1 LDISH
6 RDPQFLTADACAPL
20 VCSQDAEKLA
30 QAKLDQAAAKNAKL
44 QDQLNLGSPSTA
56 ASNLTMACMRSTL
69 FSLTLLATTLATSF
83 AEEAVQFNRDIRPIL
98 SEKCWFCH
106 GPDAEHREADLR
118 LDVEAAVKPGG
129 VFSQPVEDSIFH
141 TRITSSDAETQMP
154 PPESGKSLTADEIQL
169 LKRWQIQ
176 GAKYEGHWAFSPP
189 KSTVPQIDPND
200 KWPRN
205 TIDHFVLQ
213 RLRRENLAPAD
224 EADKYTLLRRLAL
237 DLTGLPPTK
246 AQIDSFVNNSSQDAY
261 EQTVDRLLASDQYGE
276 HMARFWLDAARYA
289 DTNGYQYDLER
300 EQWVWRDWV
309 IHALNTNMP
318 FDQFTIE
325 QLAGDLIP
333 GATDQQKLATGFHR
347 NHPITIEGGVIDE
360 EYRTEYVVDRVATTA
375 TVWMGLTMT
384 CSRCHDHKYDPI
396 SQKDFYRFFAFFNNV
411 SERGLNGFNPK
422 AQVPSPYMAK
432 QLEQANQA
440 LSTAAEQLWQAAKRS
455 GLTMNQ
461 LQQAPPIENSW
472 SVVVPDKMTSKG
484 NADFNIKEDKS
495 VLVTGPN
502 IPNDMY
508 ELILNSDQKTISA
521 IRIEALRDASTVNG
535 GAGRGSNGN
544 FVLSEV
550 EIEAASPD
558 QPGEFKKVP
567 IARADADYSQANYS
581 INLAIDGKVDRTG
594 WAVDG
599 NTKIEDRT
607 AVFSF
612 QKPIGFPNGT
622 ILRVRMKHEY
632 GGSHQIARFRTALHL
647 SKKPPT
653 PIALSKIIEK
663 PISQR
668 SEAEQRELRDWWLL
682 SLGSQEVREAV
693 TKIQQLEQQRTQ
705 LSSGYPATMVMN
717 ELPKPRKTHVLIRG
731 EYDKFGEEVQSATP
745 AALPPMAAEFPRNR
759 LGLAKWLVTPDHPLT
774 ARVTVNRFWQQLFGT
789 GIVKTA
795 ADFGSQG
802 EWPSHPELL
811 DWLAINFV
819 ESGWDIKALLKQIVM
834 SSTYRQTGVTTPK
847 SLQQDPENRLLSR
860 GPRLRL
866 DAEVIRD
873 SALFASGLLSP
884 RVGGPSVFPYH
895 PSGLWQEINNRPGY
909 SRTYKQDSGEK
920 LYRRSMY
927 TFWKRTVPPPSMAAF
942 DAPEREYC
950 QISRSRTNTPLQAF
964 VLLHDPQFVEAA
976 RHLAGQMLKSADT
989 DRQRIRDGFQRCHTR
1004 PPTDKETAV
1013 LLAELKAR
1021 TVQYQSDP
1029 ESAKQLLAVGESEVD
1044 STLAPTEL
1052 AAWTSVA
1059 RVMMNLSEFV
1069 TKP

>member
-1 LDISH
+1 
-6 RDPQFLTADACAPL
+6 
-20 VCSQDAEKLA
+20 
-30 QAKLDQAAAKNAKL
+30 
-44 QDQLNLGSPSTA
+44 
-56 ASNLTMACMRSTL
+56 MRSTL
-69 FSLTLLATTLATSF
+69 FALTLLTTTLATSF

-118 LDVEAAVKPGG
+118 LDQEPAVKQGG
-129 VFSQPVEDSIFH
+129 VFSQPVEDSTFH
-141 TRITSSDAETQMP
+141 QRITSSDPETQMP

-169 LKRWQIQ
+169 LMRWQVQ
-176 GAKYEGHWAFSPP
+176 GAEYEGHWAFSPA
-189 KSTVPQIDPND
+189 KSVIPQNDPND
-200 KWPRN
+200 TWPRN
-205 TIDHFVLQ
+205 TIDRFVLQ
-213 RLRRENLAPAD
+213 RLRKKNLSPAD
-224 EADKYTLLRRLAL
+224 EADKHTLLRRLAL
-237 DLTGLPPTK
+237 DLTGLPPSK
-246 AQIDSFVNNSSQDAY
+246 SEIDAFANDPSPNAY
-261 EQTVDRLLASDQYGE
+261 EQAVDRLLGSDQYGE

-432 QLEQANQA
+432 QLGEANQA
-440 LSTAAEQLWQAAKRS
+440 ISKAEEQLRQAAKRS

-461 LQQAPPIENSW
+461 LQQAPPIENKW
-472 SVVVPDKMTSKG
+472 SVVVPGKMTSKG

-495 VLVTGPN
+495 VLLTGPN

-508 ELILNSDQKTISA
+508 ELVLNSDEKTISA

-550 EIEAASPD
+550 EIEAASQD
-558 QPGEFKKVP
+558 QPSEFKKVP

-647 SKKPPT
+647 SEKPPT

-668 SEAEQRELRDWWLL
+668 SETEQRELRDWWLL
-682 SLGSQEVREAV
+682 SLRSHEVREAV
-693 TKIQQLEQQRTQ
+693 TKLKQLEQQRTE

-745 AALPPMAAEFPRNR
+745 ATLPPMAAEFPRNR
-759 LGLAKWLVTPDHPLT
+759 LGLAKWLVMPDHPLT

-802 EWPSHPELL
+802 DWPSHPELL

-834 SSTYRQTGVTTPK
+834 SSTYRQSGVTTPET
-847 SLQQDPENRLLSR
+847 LQQDPENRLLSR

-873 SALFASGLLSP
+873 SALFASGLLSK

-895 PSGLWQEINNRPGY
+895 PTGLWQEINNRPGY

-964 VLLHDPQFVEAA
+964 VMLHDPQFVEAA

-1004 PPTDKETAV
+1004 PPTDDETAV

-1021 TVQYQSDP
+1021 TGQYQSDP

>member
-1 LDISH
+1 M
-6 RDPQFLTADACAPL
+6 RF
-20 VCSQDAEKLA
+20 
-30 QAKLDQAAAKNAKL
+30 
-44 QDQLNLGSPSTA
+44 QLFALI
-56 ASNLTMACMRSTL
+56 LI
-69 FSLTLLATTLATSF
+69 ATSTVKSN
-83 AEEAVQFNRDIRPIL
+83 ASDSVQFNRDIRPIL

-118 LDVEAAVKPGG
+118 LDLEAEAEQHEI
-129 VFSQPVEDSIFH
+129 FSLPVEESEFQQ
-141 TRITSSDAETQMP
+141 RISSTDPEVRMP
-154 PPESGKSLTADEIQL
+154 PPDSGKVLTADEIQL
-169 LKRWQIQ
+169 LKRWQEQ
-176 GAKYEGHWAFSPP
+176 GAKYEGHWAFTPP
-189 KSTVPQIDPND
+189 SANAPQKKPTD
-200 KWPRN
+200 KWSTN
-205 TIDHFVLQ
+205 DIDRFVLR
-213 RLRRENLAPAD
+213 RLQQENLAPAT
-224 EADKYTLLRRLAL
+224 EADKHTLLRRLSL
-237 DLTGLPPTK
+237 DLTGLPPSTT
-246 AQIDSFVNNSSQDAY
+246 QIQDFLSDESPNAY
-261 EQTVDRLLASDQYGE
+261 ELAVDRLLASEQYGE

-325 QLAGDLIP
+325 QLAGDLLP
-333 GATDQQKLATGFHR
+333 ESTAQQKLATGFHR

-384 CSRCHDHKYDPI
+384 CGRCHDHKYDPI

-422 AQVPSPYMAK
+422 AQVPSPYMTE
-432 QLEQANQA
+432 QLEKTKQAIE
-440 LSTAAEQLWQAAKRS
+440 AAEQQLTQAAKRS
-455 GLTMNQ
+455 GFTKNQ
-461 LQQAPPIENSW
+461 LLKAPPIEKNW

-484 NADFNIKEDKS
+484 KAEFNTKEDQS
-495 VLVTGPN
+495 VLLTGPN
-502 IPNDMY
+502 IPNDTY
-508 ELILNSDQKTISA
+508 ELVIRSDEPIISA
-521 IRIEALRDASTVNG
+521 LQLEALRDASTVNG
-535 GAGRGSNGN
+535 APGRGSNGN

-550 EIEAASPD
+550 EIEVASPD
-558 QPGEFKKVP
+558 QPNDFQKVQ
-567 IARADADYSQANYS
+567 IAKADADYSQANYS

-594 WAVDG
+594 WAIDG

-607 AVFSF
+607 AVFTF
-612 QKPIGFPNGT
+612 QEPVGFATGT
-622 ILRVRMKHEY
+622 ILRVRMKHEF
-632 GGSHQIARFRTALHL
+632 GLSHQIARFRIALHL
-647 SKKPPT
+647 SKNPPA
-653 PIALSKIIEK
+653 PIALGRIIAKSME
-663 PISQR
+663 QR
-668 SEAEQRELRDWWLL
+668 SEAENRQLRDWWLL
-682 SLGSQEVREAV
+682 TQGSSEVREALA
-693 TKIQQLEQQRTQ
+693 KLQELEQQRSQ
-705 LSSGYPATMVMN
+705 LSTGYPATMVMN
-717 ELPKPRKTHVLIRG
+717 ELTTPRKTHILIRG
-731 EYDKFGEEVQSATP
+731 EYDKPGEEVQSATP
-745 AALPPMAAEFPRNR
+745 EVLPPMPADFPRNR
-759 LGLAKWLVTPDHPLT
+759 LGLAKWLVMPNHPLT
-774 ARVTVNRFWQQLFGT
+774 ARVTVNRFWQQFFGT
-789 GIVKTA
+789 GLVKTA

-802 EWPSHPELL
+802 DWPSHPELL

-819 ESGWDIKALLKQIVM
+819 ESGWDVKALVKQIVM
-834 SSTYRQTGVTTPK
+834 SSTYRQSGTTSRE

-873 SALFASGLLSP
+873 SALFASGLLST

-895 PSGLWQEINNRPGY
+895 PTGLWQEINNRPGY

-964 VLLHDPQFVEAA
+964 VMLHDPQFVEAA
-976 RHLAGQMLKSADT
+976 RHLAGQMLASVDG
-989 DRQRIRDGFQRCHTR
+989 DRERIREGFQRCHTR
-1004 PPTDKETAV
+1004 PPTEQELTI
-1013 LLAELKAR
+1013 LLAELNAR
-1021 TVQYQSDP
+1021 RGQYRSAP
-1029 ESAKQLLAVGESEVD
+1029 ESANKLLAVGESEVD
-1044 STLAPTEL
+1044 PSLPPAEL

>member
-1 LDISH
+1 
-6 RDPQFLTADACAPL
+6 
-20 VCSQDAEKLA
+20 
-30 QAKLDQAAAKNAKL
+30 
-44 QDQLNLGSPSTA
+44 
-56 ASNLTMACMRSTL
+56 MRSTL
-69 FSLTLLATTLATSF
+69 FALTLLATSFSASF
-83 AEEAVQFNRDIRPIL
+83 ADDAVQFNRDIRPIL
-98 SEKCWFCH
+98 SEKCWLCH

-118 LDVEAAVKPGG
+118 LDLESEAKQQGI
-129 VFSQPVEDSIFH
+129 FSEPVEKSNFQS
-141 TRITSSDAETQMP
+141 RITSTDPDTQMP
-154 PPESGKSLTADEIQL
+154 PPESGKSLTDNEIKL
-169 LKRWQIQ
+169 LKRWQQQ
-176 GAKYEGHWAFSPP
+176 GATYEGHWAFSPP
-189 KSTVPQIDPND
+189 KSVAPKKEPND
-200 KWPRN
+200 TWSQNP
-205 TIDHFVLQ
+205 IDRFVLQ
-213 RLRRENLAPAD
+213 RLRKEKLSPAV
-224 EADKYTLLRRLAL
+224 EADKYTLLRRVAL

-246 AQIDSFVNNSSQDAY
+246 AQIEAFETDKSMNAY
-261 EQTVDRLLASDQYGE
+261 ERVVDRLLDSNQYGE

-422 AQVPSPYMAK
+422 AQVPSPYLTH
-432 QLEQANQA
+432 QLKEANEA
-440 LSTAAEQLWQAAKRS
+440 TNAAEQQLNQAAKRS

-461 LQQAPPIENSW
+461 LQQPPSIKDKW
-472 SVVVPDKMTSKG
+472 SIVVPNEMISKG
-484 NADFNIKEDKS
+484 NATFTAKEDKS
-495 VLVTGPN
+495 VLLTGPN
-502 IPNDMY
+502 IPNDSY
-508 ELILNSDQKTISA
+508 ELVIKTDEKIISA

-550 EIEAASPD
+550 EVEAASPD
-558 QPGEFKKVP
+558 KPTRFKKVD
-567 IARADADYSQANYS
+567 IARAEADYSQANYS
-581 INLAIDGKVDRTG
+581 VNLAIDGKIDRTG

-599 NTKIEDRT
+599 NTKPEDRT
-607 AVFSF
+607 AIFSF
-612 QKPIGFPNGT
+612 EEPVGFANGT

-632 GGSHQIARFRTALHL
+632 GGSHQIARFRTAVHL
-647 SKKPPT
+647 SNTAPT
-653 PIALSKIIEK
+653 PLALSKILAK
-663 PISQR
+663 PVAQR
-668 SEAEQRELRDWWLL
+668 SETETRELRNWWLL
-682 SLGSQEVREAV
+682 SQGSSEVREAV
-693 TKIQQLEQQRTQ
+693 NQLKQLEARRSQ

-717 ELPKPRKTHVLIRG
+717 ELPTPRKTHVLIRG
-731 EYDKFGEEVQSATP
+731 EYDKLGEEVHSETP
-745 AALPPMAAEFPRNR
+745 QTLPPMPADFPRNR
-759 LGLAKWLVTPDHPLT
+759 LGLARWLVMPEHPLT
-774 ARVTVNRFWQQLFGT
+774 ARVTVNRLWQQFFGT

-802 EWPSHPELL
+802 DWPSHPELL

-819 ESGWDIKALLKQIVM
+819 NSGWDIKALLKQIVM
-834 SSTYRQTGVTTPK
+834 SSTYRQSGVTTK
-847 SLQQDPENRLLSR
+847 QALQQDPENRLLSR

-873 SALFASGLLSP
+873 SALFASGLLSA

-895 PSGLWQEINNRPGY
+895 PTGLWQEINNRPGY

-927 TFWKRTVPPPSMAAF
+927 TFWKRTVPPPSMSAF

-964 VLLHDPQFVEAA
+964 VMLHDPQFVEAA
-976 RHLAGQMLKSADT
+976 RHLAG
-989 DRQRIRDGFQRCHTR
+989 RILESNGDDMQKIRYGFQRCNTR
-1004 PPTDKETAV
+1004 PPTDRETAV
-1013 LLAELKAR
+1013 LLAELNERRK
-1021 TVQYQSDP
+1021 QYISST
-1029 ESAKQLLAVGESEVD
+1029 EAAKQLLAVGESKID
-1044 STLAPTEL
+1044 SSTPLSEL

>member
-1 LDISH
+1 
-6 RDPQFLTADACAPL
+6 
-20 VCSQDAEKLA
+20 
-30 QAKLDQAAAKNAKL
+30 
-44 QDQLNLGSPSTA
+44 
-56 ASNLTMACMRSTL
+56 MRSTL
-69 FSLTLLATTLATSF
+69 FILPLFTTTLATSF
-83 AEEAVQFNRDIRPIL
+83 ADEAVQFNRDIRPIL

-118 LDVEAAVKPGG
+118 LDQDPVVKQDGI
-129 VFSQPVEDSIFH
+129 FSQPVEDSTFH
-141 TRITSSDAETQMP
+141 QRITSSDPEIKMP

-169 LKRWQIQ
+169 LKRWQTQ
-176 GAKYEGHWAFSPP
+176 GAKYEGHWAFSAP
-189 KSTVPQIDPND
+189 KSVVPQNDPND
-200 KWPRN
+200 TWPRN
-205 TIDHFVLQ
+205 TIDRFVLK
-213 RLRRENLAPAD
+213 RLRKENLSPAD
-224 EADKYTLLRRLAL
+224 EADNYTLLRRLAL
-237 DLTGLPPTK
+237 DLTGLPPSKAEIDAFTK
-246 AQIDSFVNNSSQDAY
+246 DPSPNAY
-261 EQTVDRLLASDQYGE
+261 EHAVDRLLGSDQYGE
-276 HMARFWLDAARYA
+276 HMARYWLDAARYA

-422 AQVPSPYMAK
+422 AQVPSPYMSIK
-432 QLEQANQA
+432 LEETNQA
-440 LSTAAEQLWQAAKRS
+440 IHTAEDHLGQAAKRS
-455 GLTMNQ
+455 GLTMKQ
-461 LQQAPPIENSW
+461 LQRAPAIENKW
-472 SVVVPDKMTSKG
+472 SVVVPDKMASKG
-484 NADFNIKEDKS
+484 NADFNIKEDRS
-495 VLVTGPN
+495 VLLTGPN

-508 ELILNSDQKTISA
+508 ELVFNSDETTISA

-550 EIEAASPD
+550 EVEAASLD
-558 QPGEFKKVP
+558 QPNEFKKVQ

-632 GGSHQIARFRTALHL
+632 GGSHQIARFRIALHL

-653 PIALSKIIEK
+653 PIALSRIIEK

-668 SEAEQRELRDWWLL
+668 SETEQRELRDWWLL

-693 TKIQQLEQQRTQ
+693 NKLKQLEQQRTQ
-705 LSSGYPATMVMN
+705 LSSGYPATMVMS

-731 EYDKFGEEVQSATP
+731 EYDKFGEEVQSGTP
-745 AALPPMAAEFPRNR
+745 ATLPPMAEEFPRNR
-759 LGLAKWLVTPDHPLT
+759 LGLAKWLVSPNHPLT

-789 GIVKTA
+789 GLVKTA

-802 EWPSHPELL
+802 DWPSHPELL
-811 DWLAINFV
+811 DWLAINFM

-834 SSTYRQTGVTTPK
+834 SSTYRQSGVNSPK
-847 SLQQDPENRLLSR
+847 TLLQDPENRLLSR

-873 SALFASGLLSP
+873 SALCASGLLST

-895 PSGLWQEINNRPGY
+895 PTGLWQEINNRPGY

-964 VLLHDPQFVEAA
+964 VMLNDPQFVEAA
-976 RHLAGQMLKSADT
+976 RHLAYRMLASADDDT
-989 DRQRIRDGFQRCHTR
+989 ARIREGFQRCHTR
-1004 PPTDKETAV
+1004 RPTEKEFTV
-1013 LLAELKAR
+1013 LLAELNAR
-1021 TVQYQSDP
+1021 REQYKSAP
-1029 ESAKQLLAVGESEVD
+1029 ESAEQLLTVGESEVD
-1044 STLAPTEL
+1044 SSLPPTEL

>member
-1 LDISH
+1 MRPSL
-6 RDPQFLTADACAPL
+6 L
-20 VCSQDAEKLA
+20 VLIVV
-30 QAKLDQAAAKNAKL
+30 
-44 QDQLNLGSPSTA
+44 
-56 ASNLTMACMRSTL
+56 
-69 FSLTLLATTLATSF
+69 ATTSITSS
-83 AEEAVQFNRDIRPIL
+83 ANDTVQFNRDIRPIL

-106 GPDAEHREADLR
+106 GPDPEHREADLR
-118 LDVEAAVKPGG
+118 LDLAPDAQEHAI
-129 VFSQPVEDSIFH
+129 FSVPVEESEFQQ
-141 TRITSSDAETQMP
+141 RITSTNPSIQMP
-154 PPESGKSLTADEIQL
+154 PPDSGKSLTADEIQL
-169 LKRWQIQ
+169 LKRWQEQ

-189 KSTVPQIDPND
+189 KAVTPAKQTND
-200 KWPRN
+200 QWSRN
-205 TIDHFVLQ
+205 TIDQFVLE
-213 RLRRENLAPAD
+213 RLQQENLTPTN
-224 EADKYTLLRRLAL
+224 EAEKHTLLRRLCL
-237 DLTGLPPTK
+237 DLTGLPPSVP
-246 AQIDSFVNNSSQDAY
+246 QIDAFLSDKSPDAY
-261 EQTVDRLLASDQYGE
+261 ERTVDRLLKSEQYGE

-333 GATDQQKLATGFHR
+333 GSTPQQKLATGFHR

-411 SERGLNGFNPK
+411 SERGHNGFNPK
-422 AQVPSPYMAK
+422 AQVPSPYMTYQLKEVQQAIDETENRLTETAK
-432 QLEQANQA
+432 T
-440 LSTAAEQLWQAAKRS
+440 SGITSEQLH
-455 GLTMNQ
+455 
-461 LQQAPPIENSW
+461 QAPKIKNHW
-472 SVVVPDKMTSKG
+472 SIVIPDEMTSKG
-484 NADFNIKEDKS
+484 KAAFNIKKDKS
-495 VLVTGPN
+495 VLLSGTN
-502 IPNDMY
+502 IPNDTY
-508 ELILNSDQKTISA
+508 ELLINSDAKSISA
-521 IRIEALRDASTVNG
+521 LRVEALCDASTVNG

-544 FVLSEV
+544 FVLSEI
-550 EIEAASPD
+550 EIDFASPEAPKAF
-558 QPGEFKKVP
+558 QKVQ
-567 IARADADYSQANYS
+567 IAKAEADYSQANYS

-599 NTKIEDRT
+599 NTRIEDRT

-612 QKPIGFPNGT
+612 EEPVGFESGT

-632 GGSHQIARFRTALHL
+632 GGSHQIARFRTALHQ
-647 SKKPPT
+647 SKDPPP
-653 PIALSKIIEK
+653 PIGLGKIITK
-663 PISQR
+663 PIDQR
-668 SEAEQRELRDWWLL
+668 TQAESRQIRDWWLMTQGPAEVKKVL
-682 SLGSQEVREAV
+682 LRLQE
-693 TKIQQLEQQRTQ
+693 LEKQRDQ
-705 LSSGYPATMVMN
+705 LSTGYPATMVMN
-717 ELPKPRKTHVLIRG
+717 ELPEPRKTHVLIRG
-731 EYDKFGEEVQSATP
+731 EYDKPGEQVHSATP
-745 AALPPMAAEFPRNR
+745 EALPPMPAGFPRNR
-759 LGLAKWLVTPDHPLT
+759 LGLAKWLVMPNHPLT
-774 ARVTVNRFWQQLFGT
+774 ARVTVNRFWQQFFGT
-789 GIVKTA
+789 GLVKTA

-802 EWPSHPELL
+802 DWPSHPELL

-819 ESGWDIKALLKQIVM
+819 ESGWDVKALVRQIVT
-834 SSTYRQTGVTTPK
+834 SSTYRQAGTTSEETLLK
-847 SLQQDPENRLLSR
+847 DPENRLLSR

-873 SALFASGLLSP
+873 SALFASGLLSK

-895 PSGLWQEINNRPGY
+895 PTGLWQEINNRPGY

-964 VLLHDPQFVEAA
+964 VMLHDPQFVEAA
-976 RHLAGQMLKSADT
+976 RHLAERMLAAAERDT
-989 DRQRIRDGFQRCHTR
+989 DRIREGFQRCHTR
-1004 PPTDKETAV
+1004 PPTEQELSV
-1013 LLAELKAR
+1013 LLAELDAR
-1021 TVQYQSDP
+1021 REQYKSDP
-1029 ESAKQLLAVGESEVD
+1029 ESAKQLLAVGESEVLSSLPKPD
-1044 STLAPTEL
+1044 L